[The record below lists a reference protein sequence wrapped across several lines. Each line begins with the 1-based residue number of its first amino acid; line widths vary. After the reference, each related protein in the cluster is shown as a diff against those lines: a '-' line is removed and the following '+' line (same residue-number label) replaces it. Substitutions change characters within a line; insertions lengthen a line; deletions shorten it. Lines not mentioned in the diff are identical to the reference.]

1 MMSRFLISLHLN
13 YILKVKKCIT
23 ITFQLTKYLYRIVQ
37 RRFLQKNAYISTK
50 MCRGN
55 FYRDV
60 FMSMGARRGD
70 FYKNVYIST
79 KICRGN
85 FCIDL
90 FIFIGT
96 CRGNLYRDVACRGS
110 LYKNVQIKSPKV
122 FLSRVCSQQGLAR
135 LMQSILVEEVSTE
148 AFNQQSTLAE
158 YAVSMDFQD

>member
-1 MMSRFLISLHLN
+1 
-13 YILKVKKCIT
+13 
-23 ITFQLTKYLYRIVQ
+23 
-37 RRFLQKNAYISTK
+37 
-50 MCRGN
+50 
-55 FYRDV
+55 
-60 FMSMGARRGD
+60 MSMGARRGD

-148 AFNQQSTLAE
+148 AFN
-158 YAVSMDFQD
+158 